1 MSEQDELRTAAR
13 AGFDGT
19 HADYSRRL
27 QTVQKAHKE
36 AVLETIAA
44 REAGKQADQNDPKV
58 RRSLN
63 LARATATNYLTPLEA
78 MTELHGYTGKVLRD
92 GVQEYEARHPGEKS
106 DPKLISSAI
115 VRERDFR
122 LLGFSPESFG
132 EGRDAGSQPMTTVPM
147 RMVASI
153 PFKDLSPGAQEKI
166 NATRKKLGIP
176 QLSTEMQKGS
186 RGQDYYETVEI
197 PIGTTMKNLQS
208 RERSERYDPNR
219 QEMAESFGPLMVQ
232 KAVGEP
238 EALEF
243 VASHRVGPAGKEQP
257 IRAKSSVVLKEWFGI
272 KSGFPTAEQQAAAPS
287 LHEVL
292 TDTTRD
298 LSADARAAA
307 MKQAKGELLVNRA
320 NRRGNEQLDLV
331 YLEVNRMAA
340 RAIGQPA
347 FAERVPEEGPGKRY
361 GRGGEVIDRVA
372 QGEVKVVTGGRLSQ
386 AVDGLAPQV
395 GFVDHS
401 LFRARAVEQGMEGV
415 SR

>member
-1 MSEQDELRTAAR
+1 MSEQDELRAAAR
-13 AGFDGT
+13 AGFNGS

-36 AVLETIAA
+36 AVLETVAA

-63 LARATATNYLTPLEA
+63 LARATVTNYLTPLEA
-78 MTELHGYTGKVLRD
+78 MTELHGYTGRVLRD
-92 GVQEYEARHPGEKS
+92 SSQEYEARHPGQKS
-106 DPKLISSAI
+106 DPSQIFSGF

-122 LLGFSPESFG
+122 LLGFSPESYG
-132 EGRDAGSQPMTTVPM
+132 EGRDAGGQPMTTVPM
-147 RMVASI
+147 RLVASI

-176 QLSTEMQKGS
+176 LLSTDKQTGS

-197 PIGTTMKNLQS
+197 PIGATMKNLQS
-208 RERSERYDPNR
+208 RERSERYDPKR
-219 QEMAESFGPLMVQ
+219 QEMVEDFGPLMVQ
-232 KAVGEP
+232 KTVNEQ

-257 IRAKSSVVLKEWFGI
+257 VRAKSSLVLKEWFGI
-272 KSGFPTAEQQAAAPS
+272 KSGFPTPEQQAAAPS

-292 TDTTRD
+292 TDTTHD
-298 LSADARAAA
+298 LSAEARAAA
-307 MKQAKGELLVNRA
+307 MKQAKGELLVNNA
-320 NRRGNEQLDLV
+320 NRRGNELLDLS

-340 RAIGQPA
+340 RTIGQPA
-347 FAERVPEEGPGKRY
+347 FGERVPEEGPDKRY
-361 GRGGEVIDRVA
+361 GRGSEVVDRVA

-395 GFVDHS
+395 GFVDHT
-401 LFRARAVEQGMEGV
+401 LFRARDVERGVEGMG
-415 SR
+415 R